1 MKYAQKKN
9 QMQPFPIVLNLLF
22 TFLMPNTVD
31 SNVNTRSLATV
42 ARHTPLIPGA
52 DAMWWSS
59 SKTPHYISESTA
71 KVQRTSKVL
80 LKFDLGVGTKHCFY

>member
-1 MKYAQKKN
+1 M
-9 QMQPFPIVLNLLF
+9 PELLDKMF
-22 TFLMPNTVD
+22 VPKTWSHPVMPNTVD